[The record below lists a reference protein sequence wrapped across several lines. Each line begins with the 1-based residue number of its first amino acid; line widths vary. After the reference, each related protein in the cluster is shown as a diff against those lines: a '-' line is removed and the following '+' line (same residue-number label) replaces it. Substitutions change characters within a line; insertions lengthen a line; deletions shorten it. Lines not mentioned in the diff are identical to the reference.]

1 MKTQIESSSEVLIT
15 IPAFGECTL
24 LPLNG
29 LPENFCTYENIR
41 ITAFGI
47 SLREF
52 PELTHSETQEI
63 WKCVAQKLSPMLN
76 GNAIMIT
83 VWVSG
88 VHLSYHEIDGDGDQV
103 LTECISSLCMF
114 RQFQDGEIALDIREL
129 PITRDVTALINE
141 YIYCLFLGS

>member
-88 VHLSYHEIDGDGDQV
+88 VHLSYHEIEGKGDQV

-114 RQFQDGEIALDIREL
+114 RQFQDGEIALEIREL
-129 PITRDVTALINE
+129 PVNRDVSVLIDE

>member
-1 MKTQIESSSEVLIT
+1 MNTQIESSSEVLIT

-29 LPENFCTYENIR
+29 LPEKFCTYENIR

-47 SLREF
+47 SLREL
-52 PELTHSETQEI
+52 PELTHAETQEI
-63 WKCVAQKLSPMLN
+63 WKCVAQKLSPVHK
-76 GNAIMIT
+76 GNSILIT
-83 VWVSG
+83 VWISG

-114 RQFQDGEIALDIREL
+114 RQFQDGEIALEIREL
-129 PITRDVTALINE
+129 PVNRDVSVLDDE